1 LSPDLETAVTLGRQ
15 LRRPE
20 LPTTGARWCEAAL
33 PEGSVYRFLAR
44 ERGRL
49 FPPELFGDL
58 FELTGRRSVPPSIL
72 AVVMVLQR
80 LEGLSD
86 REAADRFAFDVR
98 WRYAAGVADAVAGEE
113 TASFAHTV
121 LVDLRARLR
130 RSADPD
136 RIFRVT
142 CALARQM
149 GLVGVRRVLDSAPL
163 EDAVTTQDTV
173 TMLRGAIRGLLR
185 ACPPALKTKVRAG
198 LQRDDDYAAPGKP
211 ACDWQ
216 DRQAR
221 EALVDAL
228 VRDAYRAHYALR
240 GERLDER
247 TAEAAALLATVTG
260 QDIEETTDG
269 RFRIFAGTAPDRV
282 ISTVDPQ
289 ARHGHKTAA
298 HGFDGY
304 KAHVAIDPDAEVICA
319 AEVSLATSGDAV
331 VAPRLLGDLTAD
343 GQGSGQAARAV
354 VYGDSAYGTGTHLAW
369 LDQQRLTPMVKTQ
382 LPTAPGGR
390 FAKDQFRID
399 LQAGTV
405 TCPAR
410 VTVAISPARRG
421 GGRAR
426 FGVACSGCP
435 LRNACTSSVRGRVVA
450 IHPHEATL
458 ALLAPAS
465 VIPPGW
471 PTTARPG
478 RRWNASSRTCCAA
491 ATVAGVPACGGWCGW
506 ARTSSCWPRRSTW
519 PGSPASGCTPPAPA
533 GRSSPPDGGDQLPAP
548 ARQPLPQPAEP
559 LQLVT
564 EHRPPKT
571 CATSLLWC
579 GSVSAI
585 SSRKRHD
592 ARRASTSSS
601 TV

>member
-1 LSPDLETAVTLGRQ
+1 VTLGRQ

-44 ERGRL
+44 ERSRL
-49 FPPELFGDL
+49 FPPELFADL

-142 CALARQM
+142 CALARQV

-198 LQRDDDYAAPGKP
+198 LQREDDYAAPGKP

-228 VRDAYRAHYALR
+228 VRDADRAHYALR

-269 RFRIFAGTAPDRV
+269 RFRIFAGTAPDRI

-304 KAHVAIDPDAEVICA
+304 KAHVAIDPDAEVITA
-319 AEVSLATSGDAV
+319 AEVSPATSGDAV

-369 LDQQRLTPMVKTQ
+369 LDQQQLTPMVKTQ

-426 FGVACSGCP
+426 FGVACSVCP

-450 IHPHEATL
+450 IHPDEATL
-458 ALLAPAS
+458 AAARTRQRDPAWLADYRATRPKVERKLAHLLRRRHGGRRARVRGLVRVGQDFKLLAAAVNLARFAS
-465 VIPPGW
+465 LGL
-471 PTTARPG
+471 
-478 RRWNASSRTCCAA
+478 
-491 ATVAGVPACGGWCGW
+491 
-506 ARTSSCWPRRSTW
+506 RSTSTGW
-519 PGSPASGCTPPAPA
+519 
-533 GRSSPPDGGDQLPAP
+533 QV
-548 ARQPLPQPAEP
+548 QPA
-559 LQLVT
+559 
-564 EHRPPKT
+564 
-571 CATSLLWC
+571 
-579 GSVSAI
+579 
-585 SSRKRHD
+585 
-592 ARRASTSSS
+592 
-601 TV
+601 

>member
-1 LSPDLETAVTLGRQ
+1 MTLGRQ

-20 LPTTGARWCEAAL
+20 LPTVGARWCEAAL

-49 FPPELFGDL
+49 FPPELFADL
-58 FELTGRRSVPPSIL
+58 FEATGRRSVPPSIL

-142 CALARQM
+142 CQLARQV
-149 GLVGVRRVLDSAPL
+149 GLVGVKRVLDSAPL

-173 TMLRGAIRGLLR
+173 TMIRGAIRGLLR
-185 ACPPALKTKVRAG
+185 ACPPELKAKVRAG
-198 LQRDDDYAAPGKP
+198 LQREDDYAAPGKP
-211 ACDWQ
+211 ACDWT
-216 DRQAR
+216 DRAAR

-228 VRDAYRAHYALR
+228 VRDGYRAHYALR
-240 GERLDER
+240 DQRLDPR
-247 TAEAAALLATVTG
+247 VAEAAVLLATVTG
-260 QDIEETTDG
+260 QDIEETSDG
-269 RFRIFAGTAPDRV
+269 RFRIFEGTAPDRV
-282 ISTVDPQ
+282 VSTVDPE

-304 KAHVAIDPDAEVICA
+304 KAHVAVDPDSEVICA
-319 AEVSLATSGDAV
+319 AEVSVATVGDAA
-331 VAPRLLGDLTAD
+331 VAPGLLGDLVE
-343 GQGSGQAARAV
+343 GQAAQAV
-354 VYGDSAYGTGTHLAW
+354 VYGDSAYGTGAHLAW
-369 LDQQRLTPMVKTQ
+369 LDHHGLTSMVKTQ

-390 FAKDQFRID
+390 FAKDQFRLD

-410 VTVAISPARRG
+410 VTVAIRPARGG

-426 FGVACSGCP
+426 FGRACGVCP
-435 LRNACTSSVRGRVVA
+435 LREACTTSLRGRVVA
-450 IHPHEATL
+450 IHPREAELTVARARQRDPAWLADYRATRPKVERKLAHLLRRRHGGRRARVRGLVRVTQDFRLLAAAVNLARLATL
-458 ALLAPAS
+458 GL
-465 VIPPGW
+465 
-471 PTTARPG
+471 
-478 RRWNASSRTCCAA
+478 
-491 ATVAGVPACGGWCGW
+491 
-506 ARTSSCWPRRSTW
+506 RST
-519 PGSPASGCTPPAPA
+519 ASGW
-533 GRSSPPDGGDQLPAP
+533 QL
-548 ARQPLPQPAEP
+548 QPA
-559 LQLVT
+559 
-564 EHRPPKT
+564 
-571 CATSLLWC
+571 
-579 GSVSAI
+579 
-585 SSRKRHD
+585 
-592 ARRASTSSS
+592 
-601 TV
+601 